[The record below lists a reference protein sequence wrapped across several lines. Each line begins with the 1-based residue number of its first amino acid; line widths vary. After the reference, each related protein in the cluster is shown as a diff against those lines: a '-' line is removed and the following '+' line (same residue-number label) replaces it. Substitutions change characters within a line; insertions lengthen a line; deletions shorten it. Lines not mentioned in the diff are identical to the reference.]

1 MARFTGSESSYQPG
15 RSGAQGCAEQ
25 RCDVLIVGG
34 GPAGSTLA
42 WRLVQSGR
50 DVAVLDKKDFPRD
63 KVCAGWITPAVVET
77 LQLDLADY
85 ARGRTLQP
93 IHRFRTGLIGGDEVL
108 TDYGGTVSYGIRR
121 REFDDYLL
129 RRSGARL
136 LLGEEVDSLERE
148 GDEWIVNGRL
158 RTPLLVGA
166 GGHYCPV
173 ARRLGA
179 VLGSEEG
186 PVTAQEV
193 EFELS
198 PEQAA
203 VCTVAPDTPELFFT
217 PELDGYGWVFRKGG
231 VLNIGL
237 GRGAGGK
244 LGDSV
249 TAFTNWLQ
257 QQGKIPADIPQR
269 FHGHAYLFYPQRR
282 PRRVVD
288 NGVLL
293 IGDAAGLAYPQS
305 GEGIRPAVESALL
318 AAAVITA
325 AEGDYRAA
333 NLAAY
338 AERLSARF
346 GLRQAAPAALPWLP
360 VAVKRFL
367 AGRLLANSAFTR
379 RVVLDRWFLHC
390 TQPALRAG

>member
-1 MARFTGSESSYQPG
+1 MDE
-15 RSGAQGCAEQ
+15 

-42 WRLVQSGR
+42 WRLVQAGL
-50 DVAVLDKKDFPRD
+50 DVVVLDKKDFPRD

-85 ARGRTLQP
+85 AQGRTLQP

-108 TDYGGTVSYGIRR
+108 TDYGATVSYGIRR

-136 LLGEEVDSLERE
+136 RLGAGLESLTRA
-148 GDEWIVNGRL
+148 GKEWIINGQL
-158 RTPLLVGA
+158 RASLVVGA

-173 ARRLGA
+173 ARHLGA
-179 VLGSEEG
+179 ELGPEEG

-198 PEQAA
+198 PQQAA
-203 VCTVAPDTPELFFT
+203 ACSVSPDTPELFFT
-217 PELDGYGWVFRKGG
+217 PELDGYGWVFRKGS

-237 GRGAGGK
+237 GREAGGK
-244 LGDSV
+244 LGDAV
-249 TAFTNWLQ
+249 TSFTAWLA
-257 QQGKIPADIPQR
+257 QQGKIPADIPSR

-288 NGVLL
+288 DALL
-293 IGDAAGLAYPQS
+293 LVGDAAGLAYPQS

-318 AAAVITA
+318 AAETIIA
-325 AEGDYRAA
+325 ARGDYRVAQ
-333 NLAAY
+333 LTPY
-338 AERLSARF
+338 AERLNIRF
-346 GLRQAAPAALPWLP
+346 GPRQASPAAVPWLP
-360 VAVKRFL
+360 AAVKRFL
-367 AGRLLANSAFTR
+367 AGRLLGNPLFTR
-379 RVVLDRWFLHC
+379 RVVLDRWFLHRG
-390 TQPALRAG
+390 QPALRGS

>member
-1 MARFTGSESSYQPG
+1 MDE
-15 RSGAQGCAEQ
+15 

-42 WRLVQSGR
+42 WQLVQAGL
-50 DVAVLDKKDFPRD
+50 DVVVLDKKDFPRD

-108 TDYGGTVSYGIRR
+108 TDYGATVSYGIRR

-136 LLGEEVDSLERE
+136 RLGAGLESLTRA
-148 GDEWIVNGRL
+148 GKEWIINGQL
-158 RTPLLVGA
+158 RASLVVGA

-173 ARRLGA
+173 ARHLGA
-179 VLGSEEG
+179 ELGPDEG

-198 PEQAA
+198 PQQAA
-203 VCTVAPDTPELFFT
+203 ACTVAPDTPELFFT
-217 PELDGYGWVFRKGG
+217 PELDGYGWVFRKGS

-237 GRGAGGK
+237 GREAGGK
-244 LGDSV
+244 LGDAV
-249 TAFTNWLQ
+249 TSFTAWLA
-257 QQGKIPADIPQR
+257 QQGKIPVDIPSR
-269 FHGHAYLFYPQRR
+269 FHGHAYLFYPQRC

-288 NGVLL
+288 DALL
-293 IGDAAGLAYPQS
+293 LVGDAAGLAYPQS

-318 AAAVITA
+318 AAEIIIA
-325 AEGDYRAA
+325 ARGDYRAA
-333 NLAAY
+333 QLAPY
-338 AERLSARF
+338 AERLSSRF
-346 GLRQAAPAALPWLP
+346 GPRLASPAAVPWLP
-360 VAVKRFL
+360 AAVKRFL
-367 AGRLLANSAFTR
+367 AGRLLGNPLFTR
-379 RVVLDRWFLHC
+379 RVVLDRWFLHRS
-390 TQPALRAG
+390 QPALRGS

>member
-1 MARFTGSESSYQPG
+1 ME
-15 RSGAQGCAEQ
+15 
-25 RCDVLIVGG
+25 RCDVVIVGG

-42 WRLVQSGR
+42 WQLQRAGMEV
-50 DVAVLDKKDFPRD
+50 VVLDKKEFPRD
-63 KVCAGWITPAVVET
+63 KVCAGWITPAVVDA
-77 LQLDLADY
+77 LQLDLDDY

-108 TDYGGTVSYGIRR
+108 TDYGSTVSYGIRR
-121 REFDDYLL
+121 REFDEYLL

-136 LLGEEVDSLERE
+136 LLGEALESLERE
-148 GDEWIVNGRL
+148 GSDWIINGHL
-158 RTPLLVGA
+158 RTPLLIGA

-179 VLGSEEG
+179 ALGVEEV

-198 PEQAA
+198 PAQAA
-203 VCTVAPDTPELFFT
+203 ACTVAPDTPELYFT

-237 GRGAGGK
+237 GREAGGK

-249 TAFTNWLQ
+249 AAFTAWLQ

-288 NGVLL
+288 DGVLL

-305 GEGIRPAVESALL
+305 GEGICPAVESALL
-318 AAAVITA
+318 AAVVIRA
-325 AEGDYRAA
+325 AQGDYRAA
-333 NLAAY
+333 QLAPY
-338 AERLSARF
+338 AVQLSRRF
-346 GLRQAAPAALPWLP
+346 GPRQAAPAALPWLP
-360 VAVKRFL
+360 VSTKRFL
-367 AGRLLANSAFTR
+367 AGRLLGNPFFTR
-379 RVVLDRWFLHC
+379 RVVLDRWFLHRQ
-390 TQPALRAG
+390 QPALQTGILD

>member
-1 MARFTGSESSYQPG
+1 ME
-15 RSGAQGCAEQ
+15 

-42 WRLVQSGR
+42 WRLAAQGR
-50 DVAVLDKKDFPRD
+50 DVVVLDKKPFPRD

-77 LQLDLADY
+77 LQLDLDDY

-93 IHRFRTGLIGGDEVL
+93 IQRFRTGLIGGDEVL
-108 TDYGGTVSYGIRR
+108 TDYGTTVSYGIRR

-136 LLGEEVDSLERE
+136 VLGEGLDRVERD
-148 GDEWIVNGRL
+148 GGEWIVNGRL
-158 RTPLLVGA
+158 RTPLLIGA

-179 VLGSEEG
+179 ELGPEEG

-198 PEQAA
+198 PQQAA
-203 VCTVAPDTPELFFT
+203 ACAVAPDTPELFFT
-217 PELDGYGWVFRKGG
+217 PELDGYGWVFRKGP

-237 GRGAGGK
+237 GREAGGK

-249 TAFTNWLQ
+249 TAFTEWLKAR
-257 QQGKIPADIPQR
+257 GKIPADIPQR
-269 FHGHAYLFYPQRR
+269 FHGHAYLLYPQRR

-288 NGVLL
+288 DGVLL

-318 AAAVITA
+318 AAAVIA
-325 AEGDYRAA
+325 AARGDYSAMR
-333 NLAAY
+333 LTPY

-346 GLRQAAPAALPWLP
+346 GPRRAAPAALPWLP
-360 VAVKRFL
+360 AAVKRYC
-367 AGRLLANSAFTR
+367 AGRLLGNAMFTR
-379 RVVLDRWFLHC
+379 RVVLDRWFLHR
-390 TQPALRAG
+390 TQAVLRAG

>member
-1 MARFTGSESSYQPG
+1 MDE
-15 RSGAQGCAEQ
+15 

-42 WRLVQSGR
+42 WRLVQAGL
-50 DVAVLDKKDFPRD
+50 DVVVLDKKDFPRD

-85 ARGRTLQP
+85 AQGRTLQP

-108 TDYGGTVSYGIRR
+108 TDYGATVSYGIRR

-136 LLGEEVDSLERE
+136 LLGAGLDSVARE
-148 GDEWIVNGRL
+148 GSEWLVNGRL
-158 RTPLLVGA
+158 RAPLLIGA
-166 GGHYCPV
+166 GGHYCPL

-179 VLGSEEG
+179 ELGPAEG

-203 VCTVAPDTPELFFT
+203 ACSVAPDTPELFFT
-217 PELDGYGWVFRKGG
+217 PELDGYGWVFRKGR

-237 GRGAGGK
+237 GREAGGK
-244 LGDSV
+244 LGEAVNSF
-249 TAFTNWLQ
+249 TAWLR
-257 QQGKIPADIPQR
+257 QQGKIPGEIPPR
-269 FHGHAYLFYPQRR
+269 FHGHAYLFYPQQH
-282 PRRVVD
+282 PRCVVD
-288 NGVLL
+288 DALL
-293 IGDAAGLAYPQS
+293 LVGDAAGLAYPQS

-318 AAAVITA
+318 AAEVIVA
-325 AEGDYRAA
+325 ARGDYRTAQ
-333 NLAAY
+333 LAPY

-346 GLRQAAPAALPWLP
+346 GPRQASPAAVPWLP
-360 VAVKRFL
+360 APVKRFL
-367 AGRLLANSAFTR
+367 AGRLLGNPLFTR
-379 RVVLDRWFLHC
+379 RVVLDRWFLHRR
-390 TQPALRAG
+390 QPALRSS

>member
-1 MARFTGSESSYQPG
+1 ME
-15 RSGAQGCAEQ
+15 
-25 RCDVLIVGG
+25 RCDALIVGG

-42 WRLVQSGR
+42 WRLVAQGR
-50 DVAVLDKKDFPRD
+50 EVVVLDKKTFPRD

-93 IHRFRTGLIGGDEVL
+93 IHRFRTGLIGGEEVL
-108 TDYGGTVSYGIRR
+108 TDYGATVSYGIRR

-136 LLGEEVDSLERE
+136 LLGEGLGSVERD
-148 GDEWIVNGRL
+148 GSEWIVNGRL
-158 RTPLLVGA
+158 RAPLLIGA

-179 VLGSEEG
+179 ELGPGEG

-198 PEQAA
+198 PQQAA
-203 VCTVAPDTPELFFT
+203 ACAVAPDTPELFFT

-237 GRGAGGK
+237 GREAGGR

-249 TAFTNWLQ
+249 AAFTAWLKA
-257 QQGKIPADIPQR
+257 QGKIPADIPPR
-269 FHGHAYLFYPQRR
+269 FHGHAYLLYPQRR

-288 NGVLL
+288 DGVLL

-305 GEGIRPAVESALL
+305 GEGIRPAAESALL
-318 AAAVITA
+318 AAEVIA
-325 AEGDYRAA
+325 AANGDYGAA
-333 NLAAY
+333 RLAPY
-338 AERLSARF
+338 AERLSVRF
-346 GLRQAAPAALPWLP
+346 GPRQAAPAVLPWLP
-360 VAVKRFL
+360 PAVKRFC
-367 AGRLLANSAFTR
+367 ARRLLGNPLFTR
-379 RVVLDRWFLHC
+379 RVVLDRWFLHR
-390 TQPALRAG
+390 TQPALRTD

>member
-1 MARFTGSESSYQPG
+1 ME
-15 RSGAQGCAEQ
+15 

-34 GPAGSTLA
+34 GPAGSSLA
-42 WRLVQSGR
+42 WRLAAQGR
-50 DVAVLDKKDFPRD
+50 EVVVLDKKHFPRD

-77 LQLDLADY
+77 LQLDLDDY
-85 ARGRTLQP
+85 ACGRTLQP

-108 TDYGGTVSYGIRR
+108 TDYGTTVSYGIRR

-136 LLGEEVDSLERE
+136 VLGEGLDSVERE
-148 GDEWIVNGRL
+148 GGEWIVNGRL
-158 RTPLLVGA
+158 RTPLLIGA

-179 VLGSEEG
+179 ALGPEEG

-198 PEQAA
+198 PPQAA
-203 VCTVAPDTPELFFT
+203 ACTVAPDTPELFFT

-237 GRGAGGK
+237 GREVGGK

-249 TAFTNWLQ
+249 AAFTEWLKAR
-257 QQGKIPADIPQR
+257 GKIPADIPQR

-288 NGVLL
+288 DGVLL

-318 AAAVITA
+318 AAEVIA
-325 AEGDYRAA
+325 AADGDYRAEC
-333 NLAAY
+333 LAPY

-346 GLRQAAPAALPWLP
+346 GPRQAAPAALPWLP
-360 VAVKRFL
+360 AAMKRFF
-367 AGRLLANSAFTR
+367 AGRLLGSPLFTR
-379 RVVLDRWFLHC
+379 HVVLDRWFLHR

>member
-1 MARFTGSESSYQPG
+1 ME
-15 RSGAQGCAEQ
+15 
-25 RCDVLIVGG
+25 RCDALIVGG

-42 WRLVQSGR
+42 RRLTAQGR
-50 DVAVLDKKDFPRD
+50 DVVILDKKEFPRD
-63 KVCAGWITPAVVET
+63 KVCAGWITPAVVEM
-77 LQLDLADY
+77 LGLDLDDY

-93 IHRFRTGLIGGDEVL
+93 IHRFRTGLIGGGEVL
-108 TDYGGTVSYGIRR
+108 TDYGAPVSYGIRR

-136 LLGEEVDSLERE
+136 MLGEGLASLERE
-148 GDEWIVNGRL
+148 DGEWVVNGRL
-158 RTPLLVGA
+158 RTPLLIGA

-173 ARRLGA
+173 ARHLGA
-179 VLGSEEG
+179 AVGTDEG

-193 EFELS
+193 EFELT
-198 PEQAA
+198 PQQAA
-203 VCTVAPDTPELFFT
+203 ACTVAPDTPELFFT

-237 GRGAGGK
+237 GREAGGK

-249 TAFTNWLQ
+249 AAFTAWLQ

-288 NGVLL
+288 DGVLL

-318 AAAVITA
+318 AAGVIDA
-325 AEGDYRAA
+325 AAGDYSAA
-333 NLAAY
+333 ALASY
-338 AERLSARF
+338 AEQLSARF
-346 GLRQAAPAALPWLP
+346 GARQAAPAALPWLP
-360 VAVKRFL
+360 MRLKRAL
-367 AGRLLANSAFTR
+367 AGHLLGNPAFTR
-379 RVVLDRWFLHC
+379 RVVLDRWFLHRQQA
-390 TQPALRAG
+390 TLPAG

>member
-1 MARFTGSESSYQPG
+1 MDE
-15 RSGAQGCAEQ
+15 

-42 WRLVQSGR
+42 WRLVQAGL
-50 DVAVLDKKDFPRD
+50 DVVVLDKKDFPRD

-85 ARGRTLQP
+85 AQGRTLQP

-108 TDYGGTVSYGIRR
+108 TDYGATVSYGIRR

-136 LLGEEVDSLERE
+136 LLGAGLDRVERD
-148 GDEWIVNGRL
+148 GNEWIVNGRL
-158 RTPLLVGA
+158 RTPLLIGA
-166 GGHYCPV
+166 GGHYCPL

-179 VLGSEEG
+179 ALGAEEG

-203 VCTVAPDTPELFFT
+203 ACAVAPDTPELFFT
-217 PELDGYGWVFRKGG
+217 PELDGYGWVFRKGR

-237 GRGAGGK
+237 GREAGGK
-244 LGDSV
+244 LGDAV
-249 TAFTNWLQ
+249 GAFTAWLQ
-257 QQGKIPADIPQR
+257 QRGKIPADIPQR

-282 PRRVVD
+282 PRRVAD
-288 NGVLL
+288 DGVLL

-318 AAAVITA
+318 AAETIIATQ
-325 AEGDYRAA
+325 GDYRSER
-333 NLAAY
+333 LAPY
-338 AERLSARF
+338 AERLGARF
-346 GLRQAAPAALPWLP
+346 GPRRAAPAALPWLP
-360 VAVKRFL
+360 VTVKRFL
-367 AGRLLANSAFTR
+367 AGRLLANPAFTR
-379 RVVLDRWFLHC
+379 RVVLDRWFLHRA
-390 TQPALRAG
+390 QPVLRAG

>member
-1 MARFTGSESSYQPG
+1 ME
-15 RSGAQGCAEQ
+15 
-25 RCDVLIVGG
+25 RCDALIVGG

-42 WRLVQSGR
+42 WRLGQSGM
-50 DVAVLDKKDFPRD
+50 DVVVLDKKAFPRD

-93 IHRFRTGLIGGDEVL
+93 IHRFRTGLIGGNEVL
-108 TDYGGTVSYGIRR
+108 TDYGNTVSYGIRR

-136 LLGEEVDSLERE
+136 LLGEGVESVERA
-148 GDEWIVNGRL
+148 GTEWIVNGHL
-158 RTPLLVGA
+158 HTPLLIGA

-179 VLGSEEG
+179 ELGPEEG

-203 VCTVAPDTPELFFT
+203 ACSVAPDTPELFFT
-217 PELDGYGWVFRKGG
+217 PELDGYGWVFRKGS

-237 GRGAGGK
+237 GREAGGK
-244 LGDSV
+244 LGDAV
-249 TAFTNWLQ
+249 TAFTAWLQ
-257 QQGKIPADIPQR
+257 QQGKVPADIPQR
-269 FHGHAYLFYPQRR
+269 FHGHAYLFFPQRR

-288 NGVLL
+288 DGVLL

-318 AAAVITA
+318 AAGVIA
-325 AEGDYRAA
+325 AARGDYRTDQ
-333 NLAAY
+333 LAAY
-338 AERLSARF
+338 VEQLSARF
-346 GLRQAAPAALPWLP
+346 GPRQSAPAALPWLP
-360 VAVKRFL
+360 APVKRFL
-367 AGRLLANSAFTR
+367 AGRLLGNPAFTR
-379 RVVLDRWFLHC
+379 RVVLDRWFLHRS
-390 TQPALRAG
+390 QPALRAG

>member
-1 MARFTGSESSYQPG
+1 M
-15 RSGAQGCAEQ
+15 Q
-25 RCDVLIVGG
+25 RCDALIVGG

-42 WRLVQSGR
+42 WRLVAQGM
-50 DVAVLDKKDFPRD
+50 DVVVLDKKTFPRD
-63 KVCAGWITPAVVET
+63 KVCAGWITPAVVEA
-77 LQLDLADY
+77 LQLDLDDY
-85 ARGRTLQP
+85 VNGRTLQP
-93 IHRFRTGLIGGDEVL
+93 IHCFRTGLIGGNEVL
-108 TDYGGTVSYGIRR
+108 TDYGRTVSYGIRR

-136 LLGEEVDSLERE
+136 ALGEGLDSVERD
-148 GDEWIVNGRL
+148 GAEWIINGRL

-166 GGHYCPV
+166 GGHYCPL

-179 VLGSEEG
+179 ELGPEEG

-203 VCTVAPDTPELFFT
+203 ACSVAPDTPELFFT
-217 PELDGYGWVFRKGG
+217 PELDGYGWVFRKGN

-237 GRGAGGK
+237 GRTAGGK
-244 LGDSV
+244 LGESV
-249 TAFTNWLQ
+249 AAFTAWLQ
-257 QQGKIPADIPQR
+257 QQGKIPVDIPQR

-288 NGVLL
+288 DGVLL

-318 AAAVITA
+318 AADVIRA
-325 AEGDYRAA
+325 AGDYRAA
-333 NLAAY
+333 TLAPY
-338 AERLSARF
+338 AAQLDARF
-346 GLRQAAPAALPWLP
+346 GARQAEPAALPWLP
-360 VAVKRFL
+360 SPVKRFL
-367 AGRLLANSAFTR
+367 ARRLLVNPQFTR
-379 RVVLDRWFLHC
+379 RVVLDRWFLHRQ
-390 TQPALRAG
+390 QPALQAG

>member
-1 MARFTGSESSYQPG
+1 ME
-15 RSGAQGCAEQ
+15 

-42 WRLVQSGR
+42 WRLAAQGR
-50 DVAVLDKKDFPRD
+50 EVAVLDKQAFPRD

-85 ARGRTLQP
+85 APGRTLQP

-108 TDYGGTVSYGIRR
+108 TDYGTTVSYGIRR

-136 LLGEEVDSLERE
+136 LLGEGLASVERD
-148 GDEWIVNGRL
+148 GSEWIVNGRL
-158 RTPLLVGA
+158 RTPLLIGA

-179 VLGSEEG
+179 ELGPEEG

-198 PEQAA
+198 PQQAA
-203 VCTVAPDTPELFFT
+203 ACAVAPDTPELFFT

-237 GRGAGGK
+237 GREAGGR

-249 TAFTNWLQ
+249 AAFTAWLKA
-257 QQGKIPADIPQR
+257 QGKIPADIPPR
-269 FHGHAYLFYPQRR
+269 FHGHAYLLYPQRR

-288 NGVLL
+288 DGVLL

-318 AAAVITA
+318 AAEVIA
-325 AEGDYRAA
+325 AANGDYSAA
-333 NLAAY
+333 RLAPY

-346 GLRQAAPAALPWLP
+346 GSRQAAPAALPWLP
-360 VAVKRFL
+360 PAVKRFC
-367 AGRLLANSAFTR
+367 ARRLLGNSMFTR
-379 RVVLDRWFLHC
+379 RVVLDRWFLHRK
-390 TQPALRAG
+390 QAALCAGG

>member
-1 MARFTGSESSYQPG
+1 MD
-15 RSGAQGCAEQ
+15 

-42 WRLVQSGR
+42 WRLAAQGR
-50 DVAVLDKKDFPRD
+50 DVVILDRKEFPRD

-77 LQLDLADY
+77 LKLDLDDY

-93 IHRFRTGLIGGDEVL
+93 IHRFRTGLIGGGEVL
-108 TDYGGTVSYGIRR
+108 TDYGAPVSYGIRR

-136 LLGEEVDSLERE
+136 MLGEGLESLERE
-148 GDEWIVNGRL
+148 GGEWIVNGRL
-158 RTPLLVGA
+158 RTPLLIGA

-173 ARRLGA
+173 ARYLGA
-179 VLGSEEG
+179 AVGTDEG

-193 EFELS
+193 EFELT
-198 PEQAA
+198 PQQAA
-203 VCTVAPDTPELFFT
+203 ACTVAPDTPELFFT

-237 GRGAGGK
+237 GREAGGK

-249 TAFTNWLQ
+249 AAFTAWLQ

-269 FHGHAYLFYPQRR
+269 FHGHAYLVYPQRR

-288 NGVLL
+288 DGVLL

-305 GEGIRPAVESALL
+305 GEGIRPAVESAML
-318 AAAVITA
+318 AAGVIEA
-325 AEGDYRAA
+325 AAGDYSSAA
-333 NLAAY
+333 LAPY
-338 AERLSARF
+338 AERLAARF
-346 GLRQAAPAALPWLP
+346 GTRQAAPSALPWLP
-360 VAVKRFL
+360 ARLKRAL
-367 AGRLLANSAFTR
+367 AGHLLGNPAFTR
-379 RVVLDRWFLHC
+379 RVVLDRWFLHR
-390 TQPALRAG
+390 QQAALSAG